1 MVTMNRA
8 SRRDNAGF
16 TYIGLLLAIALMG
29 AGLAAIGQSWRSNV
43 QRSKEAELFF
53 VGEQFANAIKRYYDD
68 SPGGD
73 KRLPKSLADL
83 VQDKRYPVTK
93 RHLRKIYLDPMR
105 GKAEWGL
112 VMLKDGIVGVHSLSE
127 EMPYRNRD
135 ADAGTGGK
143 QRYADVKFVADIPFA
158 PEPVAATN
166 TPNAPVPAPPPQIA
180 EPVSPPPPVA
190 PPVAEAPP
198 TPPRPKPLPTDRC
211 ERVRELDART
221 CASSAARIG
230 SPDSACEASAASR
243 YTNCLAGVPIGP
255 LSIRQ

>member
-29 AGLAAIGQSWRSNV
+29 AGLAAIGQSWRSSV
-43 QRSKEAELFF
+43 QRSKEAELYF

-127 EMPYRNRD
+127 EIPYRNRD
-135 ADAGTGGK
+135 SDPTAVGK
-143 QRYADVKFVADIPFA
+143 KSYADVKFVADIAFA
-158 PEPVAATN
+158 PEPVATAKL
-166 TPNAPVPAPPPQIA
+166 PAGAAP
-180 EPVSPPPPVA
+180 
-190 PPVAEAPP
+190 APP
-198 TPPRPKPLPTDRC
+198 TPPGVNEPVAPALPEVPVTAPPPVTPRPKPPTDRC
-211 ERVRELDART
+211 ERLRFTDART
-221 CASSAARIG
+221 CAASGIRLGSRDASCEDSAA
-230 SPDSACEASAASR
+230 AR
-243 YTNCLAGVPIGP
+243 YANCLAGEGIGP
-255 LSIRQ
+255 LWIQ

>member
-1 MVTMNRA
+1 MG
-8 SRRDNAGF
+8 GF

-53 VGEQFANAIKRYYDD
+53 VGEQFKSAIKLYYDN

-73 KRLPKSLADL
+73 KRLPKSLEDL
-83 VQDKRYPVTK
+83 VQDKRYPTIK

-112 VMLKDGIVGVHSLSE
+112 VMLKDGIIGVHSLSE
-127 EMPYRNRD
+127 ERPYRNLE
-135 ADAGTGGK
+135 ADGEAGGK
-143 QRYADVKFVADIPFA
+143 KSYADVKFVADIPFA
-158 PEPVAATN
+158 PQPVAAVNTPVPTPPPQVVEPVA
-166 TPNAPVPAPPPQIA
+166 
-180 EPVSPPPPVA
+180 PPPPDT

-221 CASSAARIG
+221 CASSAARVGG
-230 SPDSACEASAASR
+230 SDGQCEASAATR
-243 YTNCLAGVPIGP
+243 YSNCLAGVTIGP
-255 LSIRQ
+255 LWVRQ